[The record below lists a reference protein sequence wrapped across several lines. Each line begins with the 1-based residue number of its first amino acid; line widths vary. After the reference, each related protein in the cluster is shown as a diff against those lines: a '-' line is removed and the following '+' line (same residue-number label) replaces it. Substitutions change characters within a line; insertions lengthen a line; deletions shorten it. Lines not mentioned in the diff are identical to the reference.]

1 MMRSVYKI
9 KIIVVLADD
18 KEKPPE
24 QKIIV
29 RDRRERMA
37 KIVHKLR
44 KVKVTQTGELIIRVG
59 KEGSCVPGMLMQ
71 VTNKTLQMTV

>member
-1 MMRSVYKI
+1 M
-9 KIIVVLADD
+9 
-18 KEKPPE
+18 
-24 QKIIV
+24 

-37 KIVHKLR
+37 KIVHRLR

-59 KEGSCVPGMLMQ
+59 KEGTCVPGMLMQ

>member
-1 MMRSVYKI
+1 MRSVYKI
-9 KIIVVLADD
+9 KIIVVQGDD

-24 QKIIV
+24 QKIVV

-37 KIVHKLR
+37 KIVHRLR

-71 VTNKTLQMTV
+71 VTNKTLQMTL